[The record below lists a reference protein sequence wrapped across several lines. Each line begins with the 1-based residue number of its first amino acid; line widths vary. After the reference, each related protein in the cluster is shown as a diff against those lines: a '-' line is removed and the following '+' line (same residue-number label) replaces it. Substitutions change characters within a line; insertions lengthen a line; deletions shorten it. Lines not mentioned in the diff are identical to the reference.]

1 MNQTVTAQNNAEQ
14 LSDSQGVFLRLVVI
28 FVLIGGAASAAVSYL
43 IGRSIDA
50 QHTNI
55 ALLERENSNL
65 DTQIKEIASLE
76 ADITVLQQRQNAVE
90 SLQAMRN
97 LPVRMLSALVQ
108 STPDT
113 VVLTTMTQVGNR
125 LTINGIARSNAEVAA
140 FLRNL
145 DAIPE
150 RFVNPELVETVS
162 SETGAKAVGARKAL
176 TFSIRV
182 DLVTAAPVTAG
193 KTQ

>member
-1 MNQTVTAQNNAEQ
+1 MNQTVAAPSNAEQ
-14 LSDSQGVFLRLVVI
+14 LSDSQGVFLRLVAI
-28 FVLIGGAASAAVSYL
+28 FVLIGGAASAAVSHL
-43 IGRSIDA
+43 VGGSIDV
-50 QHTNI
+50 QRTNI

-97 LPVRMLSALVQ
+97 LPVRMMSALVQ
-108 STPDT
+108 STPES
-113 VVLTTMTQVGNR
+113 VVLTMVTQVGNR
-125 LTINGIARSNAEVAA
+125 LTVNGIARSNAEVAA

-145 DAIPE
+145 DAMPQ

-162 SETGAKAVGARKAL
+162 SETGAKAVGTRKAL
-176 TFSIRV
+176 TFSIHV
-182 DLVTAAPVTAG
+182 DLVTTVPPAAG
-193 KTQ
+193 KTK

>member
-1 MNQTVTAQNNAEQ
+1 MRSNAEQ
-14 LSDSQGVFLRLVVI
+14 LSDSQGVFLRLVAI
-28 FVLIGGAASAAVSYL
+28 FVLIGGAASAAVSHL
-43 IGRSIDA
+43 IGGSIDV
-50 QHTNI
+50 QRTNI

-162 SETGAKAVGARKAL
+162 SDTGAKAVGARKAL

>member
-1 MNQTVTAQNNAEQ
+1 MNQTVAAPSNAEQ
-14 LSDSQGVFLRLVVI
+14 LSDSQGVFLRLVAI
-28 FVLIGGAASAAVSYL
+28 FVLIGGAASAAVSHL
-43 IGRSIDA
+43 VGGSIDV
-50 QHTNI
+50 QRTNI

-108 STPDT
+108 STPDI